1 MRWWRVAYSVFSL
14 FWPISISKFFL
25 SGTKMLFLKLV
36 ERGAHNTMNI
46 CSNLGA
52 TKSQLSPF
60 SPPPQIFQPSTLSHL
75 PSSYPPSQIFQPT
88 IPLPPPDHK
97 IFQQDPLTRPPVT
110 SFTSTSPC
118 KILAHICQIPV
129 KVVKISLSNFL
140 SWIFSWKTYRL
151 IGSNIDGID
160 VK

>member
-1 MRWWRVAYSVFSL
+1 
-14 FWPISISKFFL
+14 
-25 SGTKMLFLKLV
+25 MLFLKLV

-60 SPPPQIFQPSTLSHL
+60 TPPLQIFQPSTLSHL

-129 KVVKISLSNFL
+129 KVVEIFFIFVQVLILNIFPSQERLRPDCLISV
-140 SWIFSWKTYRL
+140 KYV
-151 IGSNIDGID
+151 NISYDEQSPTIQYS
-160 VK
+160 VQI